1 MLGDKLKLLRKINNI
16 TQAQLAKPLG
26 VSTGAVGLW
35 ELNKRNPDTE
45 ILLKIAQFFKVT
57 VDYLLCDEN
66 DNTITIIGRNGYY
79 QKYKLTEDNLKAIV
93 VLAETLDKNNNR

>member
-16 TQAQLAKPLG
+16 TQAQLAKTLG

-45 ILLKIAQFFKVT
+45 ILLKIAKFFKVT

-66 DNTITIIGRNGYY
+66 DNTIAIIGRNGYY

-93 VLAETLDKNNNR
+93 VLAETLDKNNNK